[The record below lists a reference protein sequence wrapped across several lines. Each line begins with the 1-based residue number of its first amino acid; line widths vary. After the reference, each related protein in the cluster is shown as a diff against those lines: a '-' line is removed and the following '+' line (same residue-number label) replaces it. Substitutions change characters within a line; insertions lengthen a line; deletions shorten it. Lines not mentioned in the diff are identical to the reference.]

1 MSKNNSFVILRL
13 VVLRLFILRFSLIF
27 LCFSHLTISIRGSFQ
42 LVWAG
47 ASHISFFLSYFFLSP
62 KVTAL
67 APKQTFG
74 GKNYEWKMRCGKGK
88 DPRVADDETFVSD
101 SQIPLSFPP
110 SAHQLVFFS
119 FLPTGTKIIGWW
131 KEKKSWWLAVGLP
144 DKQTREN
151 RKVRQKEL

>member
-1 MSKNNSFVILRL
+1 
-13 VVLRLFILRFSLIF
+13 
-27 LCFSHLTISIRGSFQ
+27 
-42 LVWAG
+42 
-47 ASHISFFLSYFFLSP
+47 
-62 KVTAL
+62 
-67 APKQTFG
+67 
-74 GKNYEWKMRCGKGK
+74 MRCGKGK

-144 DKQTREN
+144 AFLLITISHSTNKEMVIQRKRQAEN
-151 RKVRQKEL
+151 IVFIIPQGLIHIKTGL